1 MRVLFKIQ
9 ANVLFIIV
17 ETSSIIIDIISRVLA
32 YFLLVLIRFV
42 YKSTAPLGIAKKN
55 ISKSNTRNVDKIGFV

>member
-1 MRVLFKIQ
+1 MRFLFKIQ

-17 ETSSIIIDIISRVLA
+17 ETSNKIIDIISRVLA

-42 YKSTAPLGIAKKN
+42 YKSTAPLGIAKKK
-55 ISKSNTRNVDKIGFV
+55 ISKIDASIVDKIGLL